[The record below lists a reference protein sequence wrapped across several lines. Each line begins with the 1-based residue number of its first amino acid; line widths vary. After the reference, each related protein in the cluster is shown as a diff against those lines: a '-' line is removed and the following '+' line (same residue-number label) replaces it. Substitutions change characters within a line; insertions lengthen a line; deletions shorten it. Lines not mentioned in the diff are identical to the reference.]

1 MQVEKRKQKEEEDVN
16 CFERDKA
23 QSKMKLLQNEQST
36 LAEVKF
42 IETATEI
49 FLECQCVLKYT
60 FVYDYYLEDDAR
72 EKHIFAFL
80 KEELQSTT
88 KALSQVLEAPGIL
101 ERRTEAVDLAK
112 LAQTKKDNLLR
123 GVENGLVEEPV
134 SV

>member
-1 MQVEKRKQKEEEDVN
+1 
-16 CFERDKA
+16 
-23 QSKMKLLQNEQST
+23 MKDLQNEQST

-42 IETATEI
+42 IETSTEI
-49 FLECQCVLKYT
+49 FLECQSVLKYS

-88 KALSQVLEAPGIL
+88 KALYQVLDAPGIL
-101 ERRTEAVDLAK
+101 ERRTEAVDLGK

-123 GVENGLVEEPV
+123 GVENGLVEEPNSAV
-134 SV
+134 